1 MLQNLATSTALP
13 MDQRPTRRLYSLKWG
28 VRWALYIHLG
38 WLVFTLLDLAFFTR
52 QPVVVA
58 GAPVE
63 VILDKN
69 LPFEPIQHG
78 HHKTNIPLPPKVT
91 DKPSPTPPPQT
102 NPQNQPKEVY
112 QTASAKKG
120 PKALPKKKTDN
131 EKPIVKPKLAGALKN
146 LQDTTTKADN
156 NHNVRQGSQSGSD
169 DEDDELQAAVKR
181 QFIPCWNVDAVL
193 NAPNPEKLLVTVRIQ
208 LKRDGSVSDAQIES
222 PKSTADV
229 FHRIAMN
236 EARNAVLDPRCQ
248 PLKLPA
254 NKYNKWKTIVL
265 AFDPREAG
273 TE

>member
-1 MLQNLATSTALP
+1 MVEPFVTTGDVALE
-13 MDQRPTRRLYSLKWG
+13 QRPTRQFYSLKWG
-28 VRWALYIHLG
+28 MKWALYIHLG

-63 VILDKN
+63 VILDQN

-78 HHKTNIPLPPKVT
+78 RHQTKVALPPKVT
-91 DKPSPTPPPQT
+91 DKPTPTPPPQPT
-102 NPQNQPKEVY
+102 PQNQPKEVY
-112 QTASAKKG
+112 QTAAAKKG
-120 PKALPKKKTDN
+120 PKALPKKKTN
-131 EKPIVKPKLAGALKN
+131 SEKPIVKPKLAGALKN

-156 NHNVRQGSQSGSD
+156 NHNVRQGAQSGSD

-193 NAPNPEKLLVTVRIQ
+193 NAPNPGSLVVTVRIQ
-208 LKRDGSVSDAQIES
+208 LKRDGSVADAQIES

-229 FHRIAMN
+229 FYRIAIN

-273 TE
+273 NE